1 MKRVVDLLKK
11 ILGASSHLIL
21 LIGVQETCKKGVVA
35 IKINVCKIGP
45 GIMMNRILPYGVTQ
59 DKCIKFQMVTE
70 LHLQLCFPR
79 WTYQV
84 LISLSLLQSSCY
96 H

>member
-1 MKRVVDLLKK
+1 
-11 ILGASSHLIL
+11 
-21 LIGVQETCKKGVVA
+21 
-35 IKINVCKIGP
+35 
-45 GIMMNRILPYGVTQ
+45 MMNRILPYGVTQ

-84 LISLSLLQSSCY
+84 LISLSLLQSCHHY
-96 H
+96 QAHNNHLVAPHVEEQDVVYIQDVIT

>member
-35 IKINVCKIGP
+35 IKINVCKIG
-45 GIMMNRILPYGVTQ
+45 L
-59 DKCIKFQMVTE
+59 E
-70 LHLQLCFPR
+70 L
-79 WTYQV
+79 
-84 LISLSLLQSSCY
+84 
-96 H
+96 